1 MEYPVIKKMLE
12 TLRAKIFLSV
22 KCMSKEKLI
31 KQLVKVIRRLSCDQT
46 RLLFAYDRFSSIIKK
61 LEGKKGSTFSKKEKQ
76 IISEYL
82 SEYKYYQ
89 GKVMA
94 YSWVLVQMVGVKKA
108 NRMVFKGF
116 EGEKNIDKYGKKIKR
131 YARKSRKK

>member
-1 MEYPVIKKMLE
+1 MG
-12 TLRAKIFLSV
+12 
-22 KCMSKEKLI
+22 KEKLI

-94 YSWVLVQMVGVKKA
+94 YSWVLVQMVGLKKA
-108 NRMVFKGF
+108 NLMVFKGF
-116 EGEKNIDKYGKKIKR
+116 EGEKNIDKYGNRIKKHT
-131 YARKSRKK
+131 RKSRKKS